1 MEFRGAEFS
10 VRAEMEEELLV
21 VEISDSLTADQWR
34 GEFDPAY
41 IEDLTRKTGN
51 FKQFPIF
58 CSMLESAISKTS
70 EAVTLDLL
78 TYADL
83 ELLRNRKTGLSS
95 KARPH
100 SLSSAISAKRY
111 LILIYTVEFDRIH
124 YPLPL
129 PYLGKPDPAVLQ
141 REIQAL
147 RAELAALRTQGGR
160 NVQDPETSRLRA
172 ELARVRGEKESLAQ
186 ALERL
191 QAVGVDRTPD
201 AGARGLREVIQS
213 LEEQLLR
220 ERAKNQRSAS
230 KRSQERRLLLDQLE
244 DLRASERA
252 LRIRVKSLTN
262 ELALLQRGRASPLAF
277 RRSSS
282 RGEYDV
288 VGPRSV
294 SRERSLGGGMRARS
308 GSRERTDDR
317 DRGQRA
323 GSTGTRPRVPRPSPS
338 PTGSRAQRFDPTG
351 YVLERQ
357 RRQKEAEIKNQRK
370 IKRDMLT
377 PPTNMERGRS
387 RSREIRPQFARLG
400 SGGRGRSSS
409 AESRRSRRFSDNSLV
424 ELEELSKPIPSRTR
438 KASCNSSSIHTVPR
452 GRHSTKK
459 PLCSTPTHST
469 RAVDKE
475 SADLSEIDARLQAL
489 QEYMRDLDTGR

>member
-1 MEFRGAEFS
+1 MEAGQSVQAEMEFRGAEFS

-357 RRQKEAEIKNQRK
+357 RRQKETEIKNQRK

-438 KASCNSSSIHTVPR
+438 KPR

-469 RAVDKE
+469 RAVDKGC
-475 SADLSEIDARLQAL
+475 ADLSEIDARLQAL

>member
-1 MEFRGAEFS
+1 MEAGQSVQAEMEFRGAEFS

-262 ELALLQRGRASPLAF
+262 ELALLQRGCVTRSFASDAL
-277 RRSSS
+277 RSSS

-357 RRQKEAEIKNQRK
+357 RRQKETEIKNQRK

-409 AESRRSRRFSDNSLV
+409 AESRRSRRFSDNSLQFI
-424 ELEELSKPIPSRTR
+424 LQAK
-438 KASCNSSSIHTVPR
+438 NPR

-469 RAVDKE
+469 RAVDKGC
-475 SADLSEIDARLQAL
+475 ADLSEIDARLQAL